1 MMDTSTDDHLQQFR
15 TRSDQAFLAMQVSAD
30 KAMAQFLQS
39 YGEGTPM
46 TSFQTPD
53 MTWGQSAGIGLS
65 ALSATSTRTRVRQ
78 AIDSGKEALRGASGK
93 AKSGSK
99 DPHAVFNEFG
109 DLGADIKR
117 EFAEHTHQAA
127 EEGKSF
133 LRSLTMDL
141 GQRAKKEAAALAEAT
156 RRAMQEETSLRGLKE
171 RAQAELQ
178 AAKQRVAAELT
189 DARSDAMQDL
199 EGMAVEKL
207 GVLHQEGME
216 AAESAGRTAQ
226 KKLDDILLGGPPV
239 D

>member
-1 MMDTSTDDHLQQFR
+1 MMDTPTDDYLQQFR
-15 TRSDQAFLAMQVSAD
+15 TQSDEAFLAMQTTAD
-30 KAMAQFLQS
+30 NAMSQFLQS
-39 YGEGTPM
+39 YGEGTQM
-46 TSFQTPD
+46 TSFRTPD
-53 MTWGQSAGIGLS
+53 FAWGRSSTIGLS
-65 ALSATSTRTRVRQ
+65 ATASTSTRNKAREAADRGGQ
-78 AIDSGKEALRGASGK
+78 AQRRDSAK
-93 AKSGSK
+93 AKSGPK
-99 DPHAVFNEFG
+99 DPHAVFNDFG

-127 EEGKSF
+127 EEGKGF

-141 GQRAKKEAAALAEAT
+141 GQRAKKEATALAEAA

-189 DARSDAMQDL
+189 DARSDALQDL
-199 EGMAVEKL
+199 EGMAVDKL